1 MMRTKNTQTILL
13 ILFGAMVFLK
23 PISTNAQ
30 FFKKLKKSIE
40 DKVAE
45 TANSKTD
52 RILNGEDNTA
62 STGPVVQSPP
72 KVGSN
77 NPADQAKPVNVKN
90 TGQNQDQEVLRFSA
104 PSKDFR
110 DIVIQSHKG
119 LPRYGALH
127 FKRNTHKLITNKA
140 YKAILEM
147 RFLEETFKDMDRVK
161 LTKNQNSTGDLSKR
175 NSEFAQNHVR
185 ILAGE
190 TLSDDKLKDYF
201 CDSEAASP
209 CNFYNPSGERI
220 NVSYWGGMGNNEFAQ
235 NRSYAGFVKNYFDTL
250 KDWSKT
256 FYAGGSDV
264 AYYVAKG
271 LVAEKYDFKE
281 KGYWI
286 GNLFSI
292 GGDFIL
298 HHSNFLPYT
307 ENEKAIRHQRKKIF
321 LPIDAQKAKNYKLI
335 PRSPVFVVF
344 KVRVNPK
351 PYNMTSVNW
360 EYELESP
367 IIEFYKDVALT
378 DKMGEV
384 DINSANLKQ

>member
-1 MMRTKNTQTILL
+1 MNLEVKAEEAANNT
-13 ILFGAMVFLK
+13 
-23 PISTNAQ
+23 
-30 FFKKLKKSIE
+30 
-40 DKVAE
+40 
-45 TANSKTD
+45 TD
-52 RILNGEDNTA
+52 DILNGQNDKTTTYPVAISPSNDGGATTA
-62 STGPVVQSPP
+62 SY
-72 KVGSN
+72 
-77 NPADQAKPVNVKN
+77 KPSKDTNVIDM
-90 TGQNQDQEVLRFSA
+90 DQEVLRFSA

-119 LPRYGALH
+119 IPRYGQLH

-140 YKAILEM
+140 YKALLEM
-147 RFLEETFKDMDRVK
+147 RFLKETFNDMDRSK
-161 LTKNQNSTGDLSKR
+161 LTKNQNSTGGLSKK

-201 CDSEAASP
+201 CDTELAST

-220 NVSYWGGMGNNEFAQ
+220 NVSYWGGIGNNEFAQ
-235 NRSYAGFVKNYFDTL
+235 NRSYTGFVKNYFNTL
-250 KDWSKT
+250 KDWSQT
-256 FYAGGSDV
+256 LYADGSEV
-264 AYYVAKG
+264 AYYVVKG

-292 GGDFIL
+292 GGDYIL
-298 HHSNFLPYT
+298 DHSNFLPYT
-307 ENEKAIRHQRKKIF
+307 ENEKAIKHQRKKIF
-321 LPIDAQKAKNYKLI
+321 LPIDAQKAENYRLI

-351 PYNMTSVNW
+351 PYNSTSVIW

-367 IIEFYKDVALT
+367 ILEFYKDVDLT
-378 DKMGEV
+378 DIMGEV
-384 DINSANLKQ
+384 DINTANLKQ

>member
-1 MMRTKNTQTILL
+1 MRTKNTQTILL
-13 ILFGAMVFLK
+13 ILFGAMVFVK
-23 PISTNAQ
+23 PIATNAQ

-40 DKVAE
+40 DKVVE
-45 TANSKTD
+45 TASSKTD
-52 RILNGEDNTA
+52 KILNGEDNTA
-62 STGPVVQSPP
+62 STGPVVKSPP
-72 KVGSN
+72 KTGSN
-77 NPADQAKPVNVKN
+77 NPADQAKPIGV
-90 TGQNQDQEVLRFSA
+90 TDTDQDQDQEVLRFPA

-110 DIVIQSHKG
+110 DVVIQSYKG
-119 LPRYGALH
+119 LPRYGALN
-127 FKRNTHKLITNKA
+127 FNRNTHKLITNKA
-140 YKAILEM
+140 YKALLEM
-147 RFLEETFKDMDRVK
+147 RFLEETFNDMDRAK
-161 LTKNQNSTGDLSKR
+161 LVKNQNSNGDLSKR

-201 CDSEAASP
+201 CNSEAASP
-209 CNFYNPSGERI
+209 CNFYRPSGERT
-220 NVSYWGGMGNNEFAQ
+220 NVSYWGGTGNNEFAQ
-235 NRSYAGFVKNYFDTL
+235 NRSYTGFVGNYLDTL
-250 KDWSKT
+250 IKWSQT
-256 FYAGGSDV
+256 FYADGSEV

-321 LPIDAQKAKNYKLI
+321 LPLDAQKAKNYNLI
-335 PRSPVFVVF
+335 PRSPVYLVF
-344 KVRVNPK
+344 KVRVNPQ
-351 PYNMTSVNW
+351 PNNTTSVIW

-384 DINSANLKQ
+384 DMNSANLKQ

>member
-161 LTKNQNSTGDLSKR
+161 LTKNQNAK
-175 NSEFAQNHVR
+175 
-185 ILAGE
+185 
-190 TLSDDKLKDYF
+190 YF
-201 CDSEAASP
+201 PPISNAHF
-209 CNFYNPSGERI
+209 NITRLL
-220 NVSYWGGMGNNEFAQ
+220 NVYIS
-235 NRSYAGFVKNYFDTL
+235 
-250 KDWSKT
+250 
-256 FYAGGSDV
+256 
-264 AYYVAKG
+264 
-271 LVAEKYDFKE
+271 
-281 KGYWI
+281 
-286 GNLFSI
+286 
-292 GGDFIL
+292 
-298 HHSNFLPYT
+298 
-307 ENEKAIRHQRKKIF
+307 
-321 LPIDAQKAKNYKLI
+321 
-335 PRSPVFVVF
+335 
-344 KVRVNPK
+344 
-351 PYNMTSVNW
+351 
-360 EYELESP
+360 
-367 IIEFYKDVALT
+367 
-378 DKMGEV
+378 
-384 DINSANLKQ
+384 